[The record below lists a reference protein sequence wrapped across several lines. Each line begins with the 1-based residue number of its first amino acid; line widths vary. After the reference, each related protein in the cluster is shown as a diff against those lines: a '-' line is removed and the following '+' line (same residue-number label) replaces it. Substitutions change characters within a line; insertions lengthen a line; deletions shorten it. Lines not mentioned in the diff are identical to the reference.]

1 MRARLPSRYN
11 HTSKG
16 KREQA
21 VAAAMMLFARALS
34 DYGLSSN
41 QINTWVSCVNDATC
55 EIAGAVGNCF
65 SNKTWQ
71 DEILYWGEKMG
82 FKLPD
87 PYRLYIRGVATAY
100 GIEQMLLILLELYAL
115 TKMGYGEVRL
125 KRILT
130 KYAEIADLYGEG
142 VAKYSRTQLEAWCR
156 EKGVCLG

>member
-1 MRARLPSRYN
+1 MKARLPSRYN

-71 DEILYWGEKMG
+71 DELLYWGEKIG
-82 FKLPD
+82 FDLPKS
-87 PYRLYIRGVATAY
+87 YVLVIRGSAKAMGT
-100 GIEQMLLILLELYAL
+100 EQMLLVLLELYAL

-125 KRILT
+125 KRIL
-130 KYAEIADLYGEG
+130 KQYAEISDLYGDG
-142 VAKYSRTQLEAWCR
+142 IAKYSKNQLETWCQ

>member
-1 MRARLPSRYN
+1 MKARVPHRYD
-11 HTSKG
+11 HTTKG
-16 KREQA
+16 QRQRETET
-21 VAAAMMLFARALS
+21 AMTLFAKALS
-34 DYGLSSN
+34 EYGFSIN
-41 QINTWVSCVNDATC
+41 QIITWASCVSEATK
-55 EIAGAVGNCF
+55 EITGLIGNCK

-71 DEILYWGEKMG
+71 DEILYWGEKMR
-82 FKLPD
+82 FDLPKENK
-87 PYRLYIRGVATAY
+87 LYIRGLKTSY
-100 GIEQMLLILLELYAL
+100 GNEHTVLTLLELYAL